1 VNLKNLRI
9 VVDER
14 EKKSGIPG
22 LLKGIGINLEIKTLP
37 IGDYI
42 VAPET
47 VVERKT
53 ISDLVSSVFD
63 GRLFDQCNRL
73 KEHYQFPILLI
84 EGNIDELE
92 ELTENPLVFYG
103 AISSIALDFKI
114 PVIHTPNAS
123 HTAKLLMS
131 MCSRK
136 DASKGP
142 FIKKIRKSNDV
153 QRQQLSIL
161 CSLPGVGEKTAIRM
175 LEKFG
180 TPLRVLSS
188 STTELSK
195 VGGLGEARAKNIKKV
210 LQAQSKHLKKT
221 SQKTLRDIRISY
233 SLVFFLIYF
242 HI

>member
-1 VNLKNLRI
+1 MNLKNLRI

-14 EKKSGIPG
+14 EKKSGIPD
-22 LLKGIGINLEIKTLP
+22 LLKGTGINLEIKTLP
-37 IGDYI
+37 VGDYI

-84 EGNIDELE
+84 EGNIDEIE
-92 ELTENPLVFYG
+92 ELTENSLVFYG
-103 AISSIALDFKI
+103 AISSIAIDFKI

-123 HTAKLLMS
+123 HTSKLLVS

-142 FIKKIRKSNDV
+142 FIKKIRKSNDI
-153 QRQQLSIL
+153 QKQQLSML

-195 VGGLGEARAKNIKKV
+195 VSGLGEARAKNIKKM
-210 LQAQSKHLKKT
+210 LEKQSKHLKKT
-221 SQKTLRDIRISY
+221 SQKTLHDT
-233 SLVFFLIYF
+233 
-242 HI
+242 

>member
-1 VNLKNLRI
+1 VNLKDIRI

-14 EKKSGIPG
+14 EKKSGIPN
-22 LLKGIGINLEIKTLP
+22 LLRGIGISLEIKTLP

-47 VVERKT
+47 IVERKT
-53 ISDLVSSVFD
+53 ISDLVSSIFD
-63 GRLFDQCNRL
+63 GRLFDQCHRL
-73 KEHYQFPILLI
+73 KEHYQFPILVI
-84 EGNIDELE
+84 EGNIDEIE
-92 ELTENPLVFYG
+92 ELTENSLVFYG

-123 HTAKLLMS
+123 HTSKLLVS

-142 FIKKIRKSNDV
+142 FIKKIRKSNDI
-153 QRQQLSIL
+153 QKQQLSIL

-180 TPLRVLSS
+180 TPLSVLSS
-188 STTELSK
+188 TTTELSK
-195 VGGLGEARAKNIKKV
+195 VSGLGEARAKNIKKV
-210 LQAQSKHLKKT
+210 LQAQNKHMKKIN
-221 SQKTLRDIRISY
+221 QKTLRDT
-233 SLVFFLIYF
+233 
-242 HI
+242 